1 MAQADAGQTDER
13 ERMGEVM
20 DLEAIRKEMRLK
32 ELKEELPDLNTALMQ
47 MVTRLRDEVE
57 LDHRL
62 KGALG
67 LRTTKSVF
75 ADGLEVEYTLE
86 NVSIDIIRKIVAL
99 RFKGYRIEDIPE
111 SELGPYLMTAM
122 EIFIT
127 ESGHPAKTFT
137 AAPDGITDTIGYVQD
152 IVPMVFVN
160 QNPNLITNF
169 GGFGNG
175 AR

>member
-1 MAQADAGQTDER
+1 
-13 ERMGEVM
+13 MGAVV
-20 DLEAIRKEMRLK
+20 DLEKIRREMRLNEIK
-32 ELKEELPDLNTALMQ
+32 ADLPGINTAMMQ
-47 MVTRLRDEVE
+47 TLIRMRADVE

-86 NVSIDIIRKIVAL
+86 NVSIDIIRKVVAL
-99 RFKGYRIEDIPE
+99 RFKGYRIAEIPE

-127 ESGHPAKTFT
+127 ESGRPAKTFT
-137 AAPDGITDTIGYVQD
+137 AAPDGITDVIGYVQD

-175 AR
+175 TR